1 MSEVLQKSPPDAGV
15 VSEAEIL
22 RRLGVEINE
31 EWFSRDRQGKIR
43 FLSEELAL
51 SENETSRRVAAAA
64 EQDFTEDFSID
75 ENRLGS
81 IPARLLH
88 ALQFLPR
95 EPEEGEV
102 LSPGRFGIV
111 TAWPLT
117 PLEKRWI
124 RVASGAWPVAR
135 IGTVDK
141 VSDRITERYGVGSA
155 SLEGQE
161 ALAFGEEDLPDE
173 EDEDAAVIRFV
184 NEVIRQALETRATDI
199 HFEPH
204 REKLAIRYRIDGEL
218 TRVAVPENLQS
229 FQAAIISR
237 IKIMAHLNISERR
250 RPQDGRIGF
259 QYGRDEI
266 DIRISTF
273 PTLYGESVSLR
284 LLNQATQAMSMDDLG
299 LREFEKRI
307 VGEVLH
313 RPNGILLVTGPTGS
327 GKSTSLN
334 AFIRLVHSPNKRI
347 MTVEDPIEYEVPGVN
362 QTQIREDLGL
372 SFARSLRH
380 ILRQDPDIIMV
391 GEIRDRD
398 TAEIAIRASLTG
410 HMVLSTL
417 HTNDAPGALTRLID
431 MEIEPFLI
439 ASSVELVIA
448 QRLVRRL
455 CSHCA
460 EKRLAPPEQVLSI
473 RRMLDLPVEGFD
485 TSGIH
490 LSHPVGCEW
499 CRGLG
504 YRGRV
509 GVFEMLQVQRAAH
522 DLVLERASS
531 KRIREA
537 AMSDG
542 MKTLQE
548 SAWDLMVS
556 GVSSPEE
563 ALRHVRTSEEDW
575 SD

>member
-1 MSEVLQKSPPDAGV
+1 MKALGIEPD
-15 VSEAEIL
+15 
-22 RRLGVEINE
+22 E
-31 EWFSRDRQGKIR
+31 EWFGCDRLGKIR
-43 FLSEELAL
+43 YLSERLGI

-64 EQDFTEDFSID
+64 DLPFVEDFVVD
-75 ENRLGS
+75 EDALVAVPS
-81 IPARLLH
+81 KLLH
-88 ALQFLPR
+88 SLQFLPVKQD
-95 EPEEGEV
+95 EDSEEGFSLETMV
-102 LSPGRFGIV
+102 V
-111 TAWPLT
+111 WPLS

-124 RVASGAWPVAR
+124 RTLSGRWP
-135 IGTVDK
+135 TVKMSTLDK
-141 VSDRITERYGVGSA
+141 VSERITERYGVGSA
-155 SLEGQE
+155 SLEGQQSLTSLE
-161 ALAFGEEDLPDE
+161 DEEE
-173 EDEDAAVIRFV
+173 VEDEDAAVIRFV
-184 NEVIRQALETRATDI
+184 NEVIRQALESRATDI

-218 TRVAVPENLQS
+218 TKVAVPENLQS

-259 QYGRDEI
+259 HFGKDEI

-284 LLNQATQAMSMDDLG
+284 LLNQKSQAMSVDDLG
-299 LREFEKRI
+299 LREFEKNI
-307 VGEVLH
+307 VGEVLR
-313 RPNGILLVTGPTGS
+313 RPNGIILVTGPTGS

-334 AFIRLVHSPNKRI
+334 AFIRMIHSPSKRI
-347 MTVEDPIEYEVPGVN
+347 MTVEDPVEYEVPGVN

-372 SFARSLRH
+372 TFARSLRH

-410 HMVLSTL
+410 HLVLSTL

-455 CSHCA
+455 CSHCS
-460 EKRLAPPEQVLSI
+460 EKRPVPPERALAM
-473 RRMLDLPVEGFD
+473 RRMLDLSLEGFD
-485 TSGIH
+485 AENLELTY
-490 LSHPVGCEW
+490 PVGCEW

-531 KRIREA
+531 KKIREA
-537 AMSDG
+537 AVGDG
-542 MKTLQE
+542 MKTLQQ
-548 SAWDLMVS
+548 SAWDLMLS

-563 ALRHVRTSEEDW
+563 ALRHVRTMEED
-575 SD
+575 S

>member
-1 MSEVLQKSPPDAGV
+1 MSTSLETARPGDAISESRLLAALAVEPD
-15 VSEAEIL
+15 
-22 RRLGVEINE
+22 E
-31 EWFSRDRQGKIR
+31 EWFACDRQGKVR
-43 FLSEELAL
+43 YLSEKLGL
-51 SENETSRRVAAAA
+51 SENETSRRVASAAGLP
-64 EQDFTEDFSID
+64 FVEDFSVD
-75 ENRLGS
+75 EEILAGLPS
-81 IPARLLH
+81 KLLH
-88 ALQFLPR
+88 SLQFLPVGGS
-95 EPEEGEV
+95 EEASHGYSLGV
-102 LSPGRFGIV
+102 VAVWPLSP
-111 TAWPLT
+111 
-117 PLEKRWI
+117 LECRWI
-124 RVASGAWPVAR
+124 HALTGHWPTVR
-135 IGTVDK
+135 MGTTDK

-161 ALAFGEEDLPDE
+161 SSIALESEEDV

-184 NEVIRQALETRATDI
+184 NEVIRQALESRATDI

-204 REKLAIRYRIDGEL
+204 REKLGIRYRIDGEL
-218 TRVAVPENLQS
+218 TQVAVPENLQS

-259 QYGRDEI
+259 HFGKDEI

-284 LLNQATQAMSMDDLG
+284 LLNQKSQAMSVDDLG
-299 LREFEKRI
+299 LREFEKKI
-307 VGEVLH
+307 VGEVLR

-334 AFIRLVHSPNKRI
+334 AFIRMIHSPTKRI
-347 MTVEDPIEYEVPGVN
+347 MTVEDPVEYEVPGVN

-372 SFARSLRH
+372 TFARSLRH

-460 EKRLAPPEQVLSI
+460 EKRLVPPDRALAI
-473 RRMLDLPVEGFD
+473 RRMLDLSVEDFD
-485 TSGIH
+485 SANVELTY
-490 LSHPVGCEW
+490 PVGCEW

-537 AMSDG
+537 AIGDG
-542 MKTLQE
+542 MKTLQQ

-563 ALRHVRTSEEDW
+563 ALRHVRTTDEE
-575 SD
+575 SAS

>member
-1 MSEVLQKSPPDAGV
+1 MSSAIFPESTAHGVAESHLLAALAVEPDDEWFGCDRPAKIRYL
-15 VSEAEIL
+15 ADQ
-22 RRLGVEINE
+22 LGV
-31 EWFSRDRQGKIR
+31 
-43 FLSEELAL
+43 
-51 SENETSRRVAAAA
+51 SENEVSRRVAAAA
-64 EQDFTEDFSID
+64 DLQLVQDFAID
-75 ENRLGS
+75 EEVLGTLPS
-81 IPARLLH
+81 RLLH
-88 ALQFLPR
+88 SLQFLPI
-95 EPEEGEV
+95 EEEGGGSSD
-102 LSPGRFGIV
+102 LSLPIAV
-111 TAWPLT
+111 TWPLSAA
-117 PLEKRWI
+117 ECRWVHALTG
-124 RVASGAWPVAR
+124 RWPEVQV
-135 IGTVDK
+135 GTVDK

-161 ALAFGEEDLPDE
+161 SLSALEEE
-173 EDEDAAVIRFV
+173 EEAEDEDAAVIRFV

-259 QYGRDEI
+259 TFGKDEI

-284 LLNQATQAMSMDDLG
+284 LLNQKSQAMSVDDLG
-299 LREFEKRI
+299 LREFEKNI
-307 VGEVLH
+307 VAEVLR

-334 AFIRLVHSPNKRI
+334 AFIRLIHSPSKRI
-347 MTVEDPIEYEVPGVN
+347 MTVEDPVEYEVPGVN

-372 SFARSLRH
+372 TFARSLRH

-460 EKRLAPPEQVLSI
+460 EKRAVAPDRALAM

-485 TSGIH
+485 PDHVEMTY
-490 LSHPVGCEW
+490 PVGCEW

-522 DLVLERASS
+522 DLVLERASA
-531 KRIREA
+531 KRIRDA
-537 AMSDG
+537 AIEDG

-548 SAWDLMVS
+548 SAWDLILS

-563 ALRHVRTSEEDW
+563 ALRHVRTTEEEA
-575 SD
+575 

>member
-1 MSEVLQKSPPDAGV
+1 MSGSEPEVVSEGV
-15 VSEAEIL
+15 VSEEGLLKA
-22 RRLGVEINE
+22 LGIESDE
-31 EWFSRDRQGKIR
+31 EWFGCDRLGKIR
-43 FLSEELAL
+43 YLSERLGI
-51 SENETSRRVAAAA
+51 SENETSRRVAAVANLP
-64 EQDFTEDFSID
+64 FVEDFVVD
-75 ENRLGS
+75 EDALVAVPS
-81 IPARLLH
+81 KLLH
-88 ALQFLPR
+88 SLQFLPVKQD
-95 EPEEGEV
+95 EDSEEGFSLETMV
-102 LSPGRFGIV
+102 V
-111 TAWPLT
+111 WPLS

-124 RVASGAWPVAR
+124 RTLSGRWP
-135 IGTVDK
+135 TVKMSTLDK
-141 VSDRITERYGVGSA
+141 VSERITERYGVGSA
-155 SLEGQE
+155 SLEGQQSLTSLE
-161 ALAFGEEDLPDE
+161 DEEE
-173 EDEDAAVIRFV
+173 VEDEDAAVIRFV
-184 NEVIRQALETRATDI
+184 NEVIRQALESRATDI

-218 TRVAVPENLQS
+218 TKVAVPENLQS

-259 QYGRDEI
+259 HFGKDEI

-284 LLNQATQAMSMDDLG
+284 LLNQKSQAMSVDDLG
-299 LREFEKRI
+299 LREFEKNI
-307 VGEVLH
+307 VGEVLR
-313 RPNGILLVTGPTGS
+313 RPNGIILVTGPTGS

-334 AFIRLVHSPNKRI
+334 AFIRMIHSPSKRI
-347 MTVEDPIEYEVPGVN
+347 MTVEDPVEYEVPGVN

-372 SFARSLRH
+372 TFARSLRH

-410 HMVLSTL
+410 HLVLSTL

-455 CSHCA
+455 CSHCS
-460 EKRLAPPEQVLSI
+460 EKRPVPSERALAM
-473 RRMLDLPVEGFD
+473 RRMLDLSLEGFD
-485 TSGIH
+485 AENLELTY
-490 LSHPVGCEW
+490 PVGCEW

-531 KRIREA
+531 KKIREA
-537 AMSDG
+537 AVGDG
-542 MKTLQE
+542 MKTLQQ
-548 SAWDLMVS
+548 SAWDLMLS
-556 GVSSPEE
+556 GISSPEE
-563 ALRHVRTSEEDW
+563 ALRHVRTMEED
-575 SD
+575 S

>member
-1 MSEVLQKSPPDAGV
+1 MSATLQTGAALPPFFENEVLAALAVEPD
-15 VSEAEIL
+15 ED
-22 RRLGVEINE
+22 
-31 EWFSRDRQGKIR
+31 WFACDRPGKIR
-43 FLSEELAL
+43 YLAEKVGV
-51 SENETSRRVAAAA
+51 SENEISRRVAAAA
-64 EQDFTEDFSID
+64 HID
-75 ENRLGS
+75 LIQEFAVDEEALATLPS
-81 IPARLLH
+81 RLLH
-88 ALQFLPR
+88 SLQFLPIK
-95 EPEEGEV
+95 EEEGAGDSYH
-102 LSPGRFGIV
+102 LSIASVWPFTEAECRWVHAVTGR
-111 TAWPLT
+111 WPILR
-117 PLEKRWI
+117 L
-124 RVASGAWPVAR
+124 
-135 IGTVDK
+135 GTVDK

-155 SLEGQE
+155 SLEGHE
-161 ALAFGEEDLPDE
+161 SLTSLEEE
-173 EDEDAAVIRFV
+173 EEVEDEDAAVIRFV

-218 TRVAVPENLQS
+218 TQVAVPENLQS

-259 QYGRDEI
+259 TFGKEEI

-284 LLNQATQAMSMDDLG
+284 LLNQKSQAMSVDDLG
-299 LREFEKRI
+299 LREFEKNI
-307 VGEVLH
+307 VAEVLR
-313 RPNGILLVTGPTGS
+313 RPNGIILVTGPTGS

-334 AFIRLVHSPNKRI
+334 AFIRMIHSPSKRI
-347 MTVEDPIEYEVPGVN
+347 MTVEDPVEYEVPGVN

-372 SFARSLRH
+372 TFARSLRH

-410 HMVLSTL
+410 HLVLSTL

-455 CSHCA
+455 CPHCA
-460 EKRLAPPEQVLSI
+460 ERRQVAPDRALAM
-473 RRMLDLPVEGFD
+473 RRMLDLPIEGFEAD
-485 TSGIH
+485 H
-490 LSHPVGCEW
+490 VALSYPVGCEW

-522 DLVLERASS
+522 DLVLERASA

-537 AMSDG
+537 AIEDG

-548 SAWDLMVS
+548 SAWDLMLS

-563 ALRHVRTSEEDW
+563 ALRHVRTSEED
-575 SD
+575 SES

>member
-1 MSEVLQKSPPDAGV
+1 MSSSPQGLEPIRFVSDEQLLGALSVEPD
-15 VSEAEIL
+15 ED
-22 RRLGVEINE
+22 
-31 EWFSRDRQGKIR
+31 WFARDRQGKVR
-43 FLSEELAL
+43 YLAEKL
-51 SENETSRRVAAAA
+51 GVSENEASRKVATAVGLPFVEEFA
-64 EQDFTEDFSID
+64 ID
-75 ENRLGS
+75 EDSLIS
-81 IPARLLH
+81 IPSRLLH
-88 ALQFLPR
+88 SLQFLPV
-95 EPEEGEV
+95 EPKEATEGGYELV
-102 LSPGRFGIV
+102 VGTI
-111 TAWPLT
+111 WPLT
-117 PLEKRWI
+117 ALEKKWI
-124 RVASGAWPVAR
+124 RTLTGRWPTVKM
-135 IGTVDK
+135 GTIDK

-161 ALAFGEEDLPDE
+161 SLASVEAEEDV

-184 NEVIRQALETRATDI
+184 NEVIRQALESRATDI

-218 TRVAVPENLQS
+218 TIVAVPENLQS

-259 QYGRDEI
+259 HFGKDEI

-284 LLNQATQAMSMDDLG
+284 LLNQKSQAMSVDDLG
-299 LREFEKRI
+299 LREFEKNI
-307 VGEVLH
+307 VSEVLR
-313 RPNGILLVTGPTGS
+313 RPNGIILVTGPTGS

-334 AFIRLVHSPNKRI
+334 AFLRMIHAPSKRI
-347 MTVEDPIEYEVPGVN
+347 MTVEDPVEYEVPGVN

-372 SFARSLRH
+372 TFARSLRH

-460 EKRLAPPEQVLSI
+460 EKRPVAPERVLAM

-485 TSGIH
+485 PENCE
-490 LSHPVGCEW
+490 LSYPVGCEW

-531 KRIREA
+531 KKIREA
-537 AMSDG
+537 A
-542 MKTLQE
+542 
-548 SAWDLMVS
+548 
-556 GVSSPEE
+556 
-563 ALRHVRTSEEDW
+563 
-575 SD
+575 